1 MHLAIERV
9 DTQQTTCNAISVEGS
24 ERRQVATATCSLR
37 PGKSVN
43 FSIDLPQG
51 GIKDADDLKAVSDMF
66 KQFMEDELEKA
77 QETGIPI

>member
-1 MHLAIERV
+1 M
-9 DTQQTTCNAISVEGS
+9 
-24 ERRQVATATCSLR
+24 
-37 PGKSVN
+37 N